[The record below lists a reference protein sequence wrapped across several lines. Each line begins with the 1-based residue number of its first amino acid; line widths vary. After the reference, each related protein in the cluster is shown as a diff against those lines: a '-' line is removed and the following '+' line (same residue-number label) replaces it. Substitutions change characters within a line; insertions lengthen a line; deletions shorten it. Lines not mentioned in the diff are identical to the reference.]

1 MLILFERQRYSSRC
15 KFDDQ
20 PACRLQEQEWTADF
34 FDSAFGRFAHTAHSS
49 VHIAVWLPLCGR
61 CSNVIDAGSAA
72 SERLNDG
79 SYIGRIR
86 GPSIPRKVVWIV
98 VASIV
103 ANVTEVD
110 QEVGLVDSIKLKVHT
125 NLKTAIALAL
135 IDRTNLADLT
145 HNNVVDLASRLDKE

>member
-20 PACRLQEQEWTADF
+20 PACRLEEQEWTADF
-34 FDSAFGRFAHTAHSS
+34 FNSAFGRFSHATHSS
-49 VHIAVWLPLCGR
+49 VHIAVRLPLCGR
-61 CSNVIDAGSAA
+61 CSNVINARSAT

-79 SYIGRIR
+79 SYISRVR
-86 GPSIPRKVVWIV
+86 SSSISCEVVWIV
-98 VASIV
+98 VASVV

-110 QEVGLVDSIKLKVHT
+110 QEVGLVDSVKLKVHT
-125 NLKTAIALAL
+125 NLNTAIALAL

-145 HNNVVDLASRLDKE
+145 HNNIVDLASRLNKE